1 MNSVYTMERAVMTVE
16 RVSSQSSSSYLYES
30 VRNEKTASVV
40 DSQKK
45 DSSSVVEEKNEAQK
59 VSKEQL
65 KEIVRG
71 LNEFLQPSHTSL
83 KFKLHDELK
92 EYYVQII
99 DEKTN
104 EVVREIP
111 PKKLL
116 DMYVTMME
124 FVGLMV
130 DKKI

>member
-1 MNSVYTMERAVMTVE
+1 MAIE

-30 VRNEKTASVV
+30 VRYEKTENVV
-40 DSQKK
+40 DAQKK
-45 DSSSVVEEKNEAQK
+45 DSFSVIEEKKGMQE

-65 KEIVRG
+65 EEIVKG
-71 LNEFLQPSHTSL
+71 MNEFLQPSHTSL
-83 KFKLHDELK
+83 KFELHDELK

-99 DEKTN
+99 DERTK
-104 EVVREIP
+104 EVIREIP

-116 DMYVTMME
+116 DIYAAMME
-124 FVGLMV
+124 FVGLIV

>member
-1 MNSVYTMERAVMTVE
+1 MTIERI
-16 RVSSQSSSSYLYES
+16 SSQSSSSYLYEN
-30 VRNEKTASVV
+30 VRNEKAASVV

-45 DSSSVVEEKNEAQK
+45 DSSSVIEEKKETQE

-65 KEIVRG
+65 EEIVKG
-71 LNEFLQPSHTSL
+71 MNEFLQPSQTSL
-83 KFKLHDELK
+83 KFELHDELK

-99 DEKTN
+99 DERTK

-116 DMYVTMME
+116 DMYATMMQ
-124 FVGLMV
+124 FVGLIV
-130 DKKI
+130 DKQI